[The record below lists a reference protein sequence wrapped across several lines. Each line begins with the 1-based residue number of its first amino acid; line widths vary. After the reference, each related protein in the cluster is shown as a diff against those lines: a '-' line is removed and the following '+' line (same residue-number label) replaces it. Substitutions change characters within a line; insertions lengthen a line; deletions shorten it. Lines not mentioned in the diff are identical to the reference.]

1 MFLSSDLFEGEMA
14 EFRKECAFPTRLW
27 KKDPE
32 VEAMRKEYLRQQADK
47 RTKLPPAVPPPITT
61 TRQSSVS
68 RQRSVSLERI
78 SLMRRSRTGSV
89 SREPSVTSRSGSRTS
104 QTGGGTVKLPS
115 IGIFYHYIFSYPW
128 TTVYS
133 YII

>member
-1 MFLSSDLFEGEMA
+1 MIDCQGGMA

-61 TRQSSVS
+61 TRQSTVS

-89 SREPSVTSRSGSRTS
+89 SRDPSVMSRSGSRTS
-104 QTGGGTVKLPS
+104 QTGTGTVKLPS
-115 IGIFYHYIFSYPW
+115 IGKFSNIFYLY
-128 TTVYS
+128 
-133 YII
+133 